1 MKYNAENE
9 RVKRQYFT
17 FLKEAKR
24 QNESSVDAVAMALY
38 RFEDYNKY
46 KSFKTFHFKQAVGFK
61 NFLAKQKSKQS
72 GELYSKSTINSTLR
86 HLKVFFQWLYSQA
99 GYKSKINYTHT
110 EYFNLSEKETRVA
123 TAKRSRPVPTIEQIK
138 HVINSLPFETVLEK
152 RNRALIAFTLLT
164 GMRDKAIASL
174 KIKHV
179 NLDDGVVFQ
188 DARDVDTKFS
198 KTFNTYF
205 FPIDDEIKNMVSDWI
220 VFLKTTLLFGEDDP
234 VFPKTQIVV
243 GDDGK
248 FKAMNVMPEHWSN
261 ASPIR
266 RIFKESF
273 KQAGLAYFNPHS
285 FRNTLAKYGERI
297 CQSAEEFKA
306 WSQNL
311 GHEGVLTTFFSYGEV
326 QQDRQAE
333 IMKHLKLSSN
343 VDNKET
349 VRIVKELI
357 DKMARAQLDNPIK
370 QSPVLGDRL

>member
-1 MKYNAENE
+1 
-9 RVKRQYFT
+9 
-17 FLKEAKR
+17 
-24 QNESSVDAVAMALY
+24 
-38 RFEDYNKY
+38 
-46 KSFKTFHFKQAVGFK
+46 
-61 NFLAKQKSKQS
+61 
-72 GELYSKSTINSTLR
+72 LR
-86 HLKVFFQWLYSQA
+86 NLKVFFQWLYSQV

-164 GMRDKAIASL
+164 GMRDKAISSL
-174 KIKHV
+174 RIKHV
-179 NLDDGVVFQ
+179 NLEDDVVFQ

-205 FPIDDEIKNMVSDWI
+205 FPIDDEIKNIVGDWI
-220 VFLKTTLLFGEDDP
+220 IFLKTVLLFGEDDP
-234 VFPKTQIVV
+234 IFPKTKMVV

-248 FKAMNVMPEHWSN
+248 FKAMSVTPEHWSN

-273 KQAGLAYFNPHS
+273 EQAGLAYFNPHS
-285 FRNTLAKYGERI
+285 FRNTLARYGERI

-333 IMKHLKLSSN
+333 IIKLLKLGSN
-343 VDNKET
+343 AGNKET
-349 VRIVKELI
+349 AKLAKELI
-357 DKMARAQLDNPIK
+357 DKMARIR
-370 QSPVLGDRL
+370 SF

>member
-1 MKYNAENE
+1 MKHNAENE
-9 RVKRQYFT
+9 RIKRQYFT

-24 QNESSVDAVAMALY
+24 QNEASIDTVAKALH
-38 RFEDYNKY
+38 RFENYNKY
-46 KSFKTFHFKQAVGFK
+46 KSFKAFHFKQAVGFK
-61 NFLAKQKSKQS
+61 NFLAKQKSKKS
-72 GELYSKSTINSTLR
+72 DKLYSKSTINSTLR

-164 GMRDKAIASL
+164 GMRDKAISSL

-179 NLDDGVVFQ
+179 NLEDDVVFQ

-205 FPIDDEIKNMVSDWI
+205 FPVDDEIKRIVSDWI
-220 VFLKTTLLFGEDDP
+220 VFLKTVLFFGEDDP
-234 VFPKTQIVV
+234 IFPKTKMVV
-243 GDDGK
+243 DDGK
-248 FKAMNVMPEHWSN
+248 FKATSVIPEHWSN

-273 KQAGLAYFNPHS
+273 EHSGLAYFNPHS
-285 FRNTLAKYGERI
+285 FRSALAKYGEKM

-333 IMKHLKLSSN
+333 IIKQLKLSDN
-343 VDNKET
+343 IDNKET
-349 VRIVKELI
+349 AKLAKELI
-357 DKMARAQLDNPIK
+357 DQIAR
-370 QSPVLGDRL
+370 SGSF

>member
-38 RFEDYNKY
+38 RFENYNKY

-72 GELYSKSTINSTLR
+72 GKPYSKSTINSTLR
-86 HLKVFFQWLYSQA
+86 YLKVFFQWLYSQA

-123 TAKRSRPVPTIEQIK
+123 TAKRSRLVPTIEQIK

-205 FPIDDEIKNMVSDWI
+205 FPIDDEVKNIVSDWI
-220 VFLKTTLLFGEDDP
+220 IFLKTVLLFGEEDP
-234 VFPKTQIVV
+234 VFPKTKMVV
-243 GDDGK
+243 GSDGK
-248 FKAMNVMPEHWSN
+248 FKATSVIHEHWSN

-266 RIFKESF
+266 RIFRESF
-273 KQAGLAYFNPHS
+273 ERSGLAYFNPHS
-285 FRNTLAKYGERI
+285 FRNTLVTYGEKI
-297 CQSAEEFKA
+297 CQSAEDFKA

-311 GHEGVLTTFFSYGEV
+311 GHKGVLTTLFSYGEV
-326 QQDRQAE
+326 QQERQAE
-333 IMKHLKLSSN
+333 IIKRLKLSGN

-349 VRIVKELI
+349 AKLAKELI
-357 DKMARAQLDNPIK
+357 DQMVRINNL
-370 QSPVLGDRL
+370 

>member
-1 MKYNAENE
+1 MKHNAENE
-9 RVKRQYFT
+9 RIKRQYFT

-24 QNESSVDAVAMALY
+24 QNESSIDAVAMALY

-46 KSFKTFHFKQAVGFK
+46 KNFKTFHFEQAVGFK
-61 NFLAKQKSKQS
+61 NYLAKQISSQS
-72 GELYSKSTINSTLR
+72 GKPYSKSTINSTLR

-110 EYFNLSEKETRVA
+110 EYFNLSEKETRIA
-123 TAKRSRPVPTIEQIK
+123 TARRSKPVPTIEQIK
-138 HVINSLPFETVLEK
+138 HVINSMPFETVLEK

-174 KIKHV
+174 RVKHI
-179 NLDDGVVFQ
+179 NIENFVVFQ

-198 KTFNTYF
+198 KSFNTYF
-205 FPIDDEIKNMVSDWI
+205 FPIDDEIKDIVIDWVS
-220 VFLKTTLLFGEDDP
+220 FLKTVLLFGEDDP
-234 VFPKTQIVV
+234 LFPKTQMTV
-243 GDDGK
+243 DNDGK
-248 FKAMNVMPEHWSN
+248 FKATNVISEHWSN

-273 KQAGLAYFNPHS
+273 EHAGIDYFNPHS
-285 FRNTLAKYGERI
+285 FRNTLAKYGEKI

-349 VRIVKELI
+349 ARVVKELI
-357 DKMARAQLDNPIK
+357 DQMAR
-370 QSPVLGDRL
+370 

>member
-1 MKYNAENE
+1 MKHNAENE
-9 RVKRQYFT
+9 RIKRQYFT

-24 QNESSVDAVAMALY
+24 QNETSIDAVAMALY

-61 NFLAKQKSKQS
+61 NSLAKQKSKQS
-72 GELYSKSTINSTLR
+72 GRPYSKSTINSTLR
-86 HLKVFFQWLYSQA
+86 NLKVFFQWLYSQA

-110 EYFNLSEKETRVA
+110 EYFNLSEKETRIA

-164 GMRDKAIASL
+164 GMRDKAITSL
-174 KIKHV
+174 RIKHV
-179 NLDDGVVFQ
+179 NLEDDVVFQ

-205 FPIDDEIKNMVSDWI
+205 FPIDDEIRNIVSDW
-220 VFLKTTLLFGEDDP
+220 VEYLKTALLFGEDDP
-234 VFPKTQIVV
+234 VFPKTQMVV
-243 GDDGK
+243 GSDGR

-273 KQAGLAYFNPHS
+273 EQAGLAYFNPHS

-311 GHEGVLTTFFSYGEV
+311 GHESVLTTFFSYGEV

-333 IMKHLKLSSN
+333 IIKRLKLSDN
-343 VDNKET
+343 IDNKEA
-349 VRIVKELI
+349 VKLAKELI
-357 DKMARAQLDNPIK
+357 DQMLKTKNY
-370 QSPVLGDRL
+370 